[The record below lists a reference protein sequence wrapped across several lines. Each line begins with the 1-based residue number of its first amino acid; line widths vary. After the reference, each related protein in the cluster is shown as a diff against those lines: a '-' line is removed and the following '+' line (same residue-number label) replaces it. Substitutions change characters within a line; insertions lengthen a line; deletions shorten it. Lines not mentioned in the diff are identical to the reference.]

1 MAEDRERGEEL
12 AEITAENV
20 THAAKSLA
28 SIRGWII
35 FWSIIGLV
43 WLVGGP
49 LAVLDWL
56 LKLPWNR

>member
-28 SIRGWII
+28 SIRGWVI
-35 FWSIIGLV
+35 FWSVIGLV
-43 WLVGGP
+43 WLVIRVGGP
-49 LAVLDWL
+49 ILDWL
-56 LKLPWNR
+56 LKL